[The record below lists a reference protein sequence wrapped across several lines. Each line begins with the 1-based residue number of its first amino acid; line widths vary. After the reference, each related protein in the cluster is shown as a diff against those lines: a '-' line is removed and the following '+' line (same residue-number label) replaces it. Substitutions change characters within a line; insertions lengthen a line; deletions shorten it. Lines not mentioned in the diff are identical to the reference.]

1 MQKIFFEGQSKREQS
16 QTRLNSAE
24 CSLSSIFYQLVQV
37 ALGLRPCL
45 SHSPSAD
52 EWGELY
58 AMANKQSLI
67 GVCFAGVQRL
77 QTQRKEPP
85 EMTYFT
91 WMGMAAK
98 IQQRNEVVNR
108 QCVELQAKL
117 AADGVRSCI
126 LKGQGVAALYRLHDG
141 SWTTQAS
148 QGLSATSFTTGA
160 DNDNSHNSSDISM
173 LRQSGDIDVWIDA
186 NEEAA
191 LRWVKKYQRELDFD
205 YKHVHLDVIEGT
217 SVEVHYRPSTSRVP
231 WYMRRVEQFTREK
244 ACWTNAVALGD
255 GTVNVPSLEFNLVFI
270 LQHIFGHLFAE
281 EMTLKQY
288 LDYYFVLKQ
297 AHVEGADVQEAYRW
311 MQRMGMGSFARAT
324 MWLLREVFGMPE
336 EWMICEADADEGRF
350 LLDRVMAK
358 EQKAKKGEHG
368 SVRWHLSVFWAQQ
381 SKNLHL
387 LTHYPLEV
395 MFSPLWLVRHFFWK
409 RIWKM
414 KHKEL
419 FV

>member
-1 MQKIFFEGQSKREQS
+1 MELQKGNIEN
-16 QTRLNSAE
+16 L
-24 CSLSSIFYQLVQV
+24 FYQLLRM
-37 ALGLRPCL
+37 ALGRQVCL
-45 SHSPSAD
+45 PHTPNEQ
-52 EWGELY
+52 EWKALYEL
-58 AMANKQSLI
+58 AKKQSLI
-67 GVCFAGVQRL
+67 GVCFAGVQKL
-77 QTQRKEPP
+77 QTQRQEPP
-85 EMTYFT
+85 EMTYLT

-98 IQQRNEVVNR
+98 IQQRNEVVSR
-108 QCVELQAKL
+108 QCVELQGQL
-117 AADGVRSCI
+117 AADGVRSCV
-126 LKGQGVAALYRLHDG
+126 LKGQGVGALYRVHEN
-141 SWTTQAS
+141 
-148 QGLSATSFTTGA
+148 
-160 DNDNSHNSSDISM
+160 DNDNNQNSSDLSM
-173 LRQSGDIDVWIDA
+173 LRQSGDIDVWVDTD
-186 NEEAA
+186 EEGA
-191 LRWVKKYQRELDFD
+191 LRWVKKYQRVLDFD
-205 YKHVHLDVIEGT
+205 YKHVHLDVLEGT

-231 WYMRRVEQFTREK
+231 WYMKRVDHFTREK

-255 GTVNVPSLEFNLVFI
+255 GMVNVPSLEFNLVFI

-311 MQRMGMGSFARAT
+311 MLRMGMGSFAKAT
-324 MWLLREVFGMPE
+324 MWLLLREVFGMPE

-358 EQKAKKGEHG
+358 EQKAKSGEHG

-395 MFSPLWLVRHFFWK
+395 LFSPIWLARHFFWK

>member
-1 MQKIFFEGQSKREQS
+1 MELQKGNIEN
-16 QTRLNSAE
+16 L
-24 CSLSSIFYQLVQV
+24 FYQLLRM
-37 ALGLRPCL
+37 ALGRQVCL
-45 SHSPSAD
+45 PHTPNEQ
-52 EWGELY
+52 EWKALYEL
-58 AMANKQSLI
+58 AKKQSLI
-67 GVCFAGVQRL
+67 GVCFAGVQKL
-77 QTQRKEPP
+77 QTQRQEPP
-85 EMTYFT
+85 EMTYLT
-91 WMGMAAK
+91 WIAMAAK
-98 IQQRNEVVNR
+98 IQQRNEVVSR
-108 QCVELQAKL
+108 QCVELQGQL
-117 AADGVRSCI
+117 AADGLRSCV
-126 LKGQGVAALYRLHDG
+126 LKGQGVGALYRVHEN
-141 SWTTQAS
+141 
-148 QGLSATSFTTGA
+148 
-160 DNDNSHNSSDISM
+160 DNDNNQNSSDLSM
-173 LRQSGDIDVWIDA
+173 LRQSGDIDVWVDTD
-186 NEEAA
+186 EEGA
-191 LRWVKKYQRELDFD
+191 LRWVKKYQRVLDFD
-205 YKHVHLDVIEGT
+205 YKHVHLDVLEGT

-231 WYMRRVEQFTREK
+231 WYMKRVDHFTREK

-255 GTVNVPSLEFNLVFI
+255 GMVNVPSLEFNLVFI

-297 AHVEGADVQEAYRW
+297 AHEKGADVQEAYRW

-395 MFSPLWLVRHFFWK
+395 LFSPIWLARHFFWK

>member
-1 MQKIFFEGQSKREQS
+1 MELQKGNIEN
-16 QTRLNSAE
+16 L
-24 CSLSSIFYQLVQV
+24 FYQLLRM
-37 ALGLRPCL
+37 ALGRQVCL
-45 SHSPSAD
+45 PHTPNEQ
-52 EWGELY
+52 EWKALYEL
-58 AMANKQSLI
+58 AKKQSLI
-67 GVCFAGVQRL
+67 GVCFAGVQKL
-77 QTQRKEPP
+77 QTQRQEPP
-85 EMTYFT
+85 EMTYLT
-91 WMGMAAK
+91 WIAMAAK
-98 IQQRNEVVNR
+98 IQQRNEVVSR
-108 QCVELQAKL
+108 QCVELQGQL
-117 AADGVRSCI
+117 AADGLRSCV
-126 LKGQGVAALYRLHDG
+126 LKGQGVGALYRVHEN
-141 SWTTQAS
+141 
-148 QGLSATSFTTGA
+148 
-160 DNDNSHNSSDISM
+160 DNDNNQNSSDLSM
-173 LRQSGDIDVWIDA
+173 LRQSGDIDVWVDTD
-186 NEEAA
+186 EEGA

-205 YKHVHLDVIEGT
+205 YKHVHLDVLEGT

-231 WYMRRVEQFTREK
+231 WYMKRVDHFTREK

-255 GTVNVPSLEFNLVFI
+255 GMVNVPSLEFNLVFI

-311 MQRMGMGSFARAT
+311 MLRMGMGSFAKAT

-358 EQKAKKGEHG
+358 EQKAKSGEHG

-395 MFSPLWLVRHFFWK
+395 LFSPIWLARHFFWK

>member
-1 MQKIFFEGQSKREQS
+1 MELQKGNIEN
-16 QTRLNSAE
+16 L
-24 CSLSSIFYQLVQV
+24 FYQLLRV
-37 ALGLRPCL
+37 ALGRQVCL
-45 SHSPSAD
+45 PHTPNEQ
-52 EWGELY
+52 EWKALYEL
-58 AMANKQSLI
+58 AKKQSLI
-67 GVCFAGVQRL
+67 GVCFAGVQKL
-77 QTQRKEPP
+77 QTQRQEPP
-85 EMTYFT
+85 EMTYLT

-98 IQQRNEVVNR
+98 IQQRNEVVSR
-108 QCVELQAKL
+108 QCVELQGQL
-117 AADGVRSCI
+117 AADGVRSCV
-126 LKGQGVAALYRLHDG
+126 LKGQGVGALYRVHEN
-141 SWTTQAS
+141 
-148 QGLSATSFTTGA
+148 
-160 DNDNSHNSSDISM
+160 DNDNNQNSSDLSM
-173 LRQSGDIDVWIDA
+173 LRQSGDIDVWVDTD
-186 NEEAA
+186 EEGA

-205 YKHVHLDVIEGT
+205 YKHVLLDVLEGT

-231 WYMRRVEQFTREK
+231 WYMKRVEHFTRDK

-255 GTVNVPSLEFNLVFI
+255 GMVNVPSLEFNLVFI

-288 LDYYFVLKQ
+288 LDYYYVLKQ
-297 AHVEGADVQEAYRW
+297 AHEKGADVQEAYRW

-395 MFSPLWLVRHFFWK
+395 LFSPIWLARHFFWK

>member
-1 MQKIFFEGQSKREQS
+1 MELQKGNIEN
-16 QTRLNSAE
+16 L
-24 CSLSSIFYQLVQV
+24 FYQLLRM
-37 ALGLRPCL
+37 ALGRQVCL
-45 SHSPSAD
+45 PHTPNEQ
-52 EWGELY
+52 EWKALYEL
-58 AMANKQSLI
+58 AKKQSLI
-67 GVCFAGVQRL
+67 GVCFAGVQKL
-77 QTQRKEPP
+77 QTQRQEPP
-85 EMTYFT
+85 EMTYLT

-98 IQQRNEVVNR
+98 IQQRNEVVSR
-108 QCVELQAKL
+108 QCVELQGQL
-117 AADGVRSCI
+117 AADGLRSCV
-126 LKGQGVAALYRLHDG
+126 LKGQGVGALYRVHEN
-141 SWTTQAS
+141 
-148 QGLSATSFTTGA
+148 
-160 DNDNSHNSSDISM
+160 DNDNNQNSSDLSM
-173 LRQSGDIDVWIDA
+173 LRQSGDIDVWVDTD
-186 NEEAA
+186 EEGA
-191 LRWVKKYQRELDFD
+191 LRWVKKYQRVLDFD
-205 YKHVHLDVIEGT
+205 YKHVHLDVLEGT

-231 WYMRRVEQFTREK
+231 WYMKRVEHFTREK

-255 GTVNVPSLEFNLVFI
+255 GMVNVPSLEFNLVFI

-297 AHVEGADVQEAYRW
+297 AHEKGADVQEAYRW

>member
-1 MQKIFFEGQSKREQS
+1 MELQKGNIEN
-16 QTRLNSAE
+16 L
-24 CSLSSIFYQLVQV
+24 FYQLLRM
-37 ALGLRPCL
+37 ALGRQVCL
-45 SHSPSAD
+45 PHTPNEQ
-52 EWGELY
+52 EWKALYEL
-58 AMANKQSLI
+58 AKKQSLI
-67 GVCFAGVQRL
+67 GVCFAGVQKL
-77 QTQRKEPP
+77 QTQRQEPP
-85 EMTYFT
+85 EMTYLT

-98 IQQRNEVVNR
+98 IQQRNEVVSR
-108 QCVELQAKL
+108 QCVELQGQL
-117 AADGVRSCI
+117 AADGLRSCV
-126 LKGQGVAALYRLHDG
+126 LKGQGVGALYRVHEN
-141 SWTTQAS
+141 
-148 QGLSATSFTTGA
+148 
-160 DNDNSHNSSDISM
+160 DNDNNQNSSDLSM
-173 LRQSGDIDVWIDA
+173 LRQSGDIDVWVDTD
-186 NEEAA
+186 EEGA

-205 YKHVHLDVIEGT
+205 YKHVHLDVLEGT

-231 WYMRRVEQFTREK
+231 WYMKRVDHFTREK

-255 GTVNVPSLEFNLVFI
+255 GMVNVPSLEFNLVFI

-297 AHVEGADVQEAYRW
+297 AHEKGADVQEAYRW

>member
-1 MQKIFFEGQSKREQS
+1 MELQKGNIEN
-16 QTRLNSAE
+16 L
-24 CSLSSIFYQLVQV
+24 FYQLLRM
-37 ALGLRPCL
+37 ALGRQVCL
-45 SHSPSAD
+45 PHTPNEQ
-52 EWGELY
+52 EWKALYEL
-58 AMANKQSLI
+58 AKKQSLI
-67 GVCFAGVQRL
+67 GVCFAGVQKL
-77 QTQRKEPP
+77 QTQRQEPP
-85 EMTYFT
+85 EMTYLT
-91 WMGMAAK
+91 WIAMAAK
-98 IQQRNEVVNR
+98 IQQRNEVVSR
-108 QCVELQAKL
+108 QCVELQGQL
-117 AADGVRSCI
+117 AADGVRSCV
-126 LKGQGVAALYRLHDG
+126 LKGQGVGALYRVHEN
-141 SWTTQAS
+141 
-148 QGLSATSFTTGA
+148 
-160 DNDNSHNSSDISM
+160 DNDNNKNSSDLSM
-173 LRQSGDIDVWIDA
+173 LRQSGDIDVWVDTD
-186 NEEAA
+186 EEGA
-191 LRWVKKYQRELDFD
+191 LRWVKKYQRVLDFD
-205 YKHVHLDVIEGT
+205 YKHVHLDVLEGT

-231 WYMRRVEQFTREK
+231 WYMKRVDHFTREK

-255 GTVNVPSLEFNLVFI
+255 GMVNVPSLEFNLVFI

-311 MQRMGMGSFARAT
+311 MLRMGMGSFAKAT

-358 EQKAKKGEHG
+358 EQKAKSGEHG

-395 MFSPLWLVRHFFWK
+395 LFSPIWLARHFFWK

>member
-1 MQKIFFEGQSKREQS
+1 MELQKGNIEN
-16 QTRLNSAE
+16 L
-24 CSLSSIFYQLVQV
+24 FYQLLRM
-37 ALGLRPCL
+37 ALGRQVCL
-45 SHSPSAD
+45 PHTPNEQ
-52 EWGELY
+52 EWKALYEL
-58 AMANKQSLI
+58 AKKQSLI
-67 GVCFAGVQRL
+67 GVCFAGVQKL
-77 QTQRKEPP
+77 QTQRQEPP
-85 EMTYFT
+85 EMTYLT

-98 IQQRNEVVNR
+98 IQQRNEVVSR
-108 QCVELQAKL
+108 QCVELQGQL
-117 AADGVRSCI
+117 AADGVRSCV
-126 LKGQGVAALYRLHDG
+126 LKGQGVGALYRVHE
-141 SWTTQAS
+141 
-148 QGLSATSFTTGA
+148 
-160 DNDNSHNSSDISM
+160 NDNNQNSSDLSM
-173 LRQSGDIDVWIDA
+173 LRQSGDIDVWVDTD
-186 NEEAA
+186 EEGA

-205 YKHVHLDVIEGT
+205 YKHVHLDVLEGT

-231 WYMRRVEQFTREK
+231 WYMKRVEHFTREK

-255 GTVNVPSLEFNLVFI
+255 GMVNVPSLEFNLVFI

-381 SKNLHL
+381 SKNLPL

-395 MFSPLWLVRHFFWK
+395 LFSPIWLARHFFWK

-414 KHKEL
+414 KYKEL

>member
-1 MQKIFFEGQSKREQS
+1 MELQKGNIEN
-16 QTRLNSAE
+16 L
-24 CSLSSIFYQLVQV
+24 FYQLLRV
-37 ALGLRPCL
+37 ALGRQVCL
-45 SHSPSAD
+45 PHTPNEQ
-52 EWGELY
+52 EWKALYEL
-58 AMANKQSLI
+58 AKKQSLI
-67 GVCFAGVQRL
+67 GVCFAGVQKL
-77 QTQRKEPP
+77 QTQRQEPP
-85 EMTYFT
+85 EMTYLT

-98 IQQRNEVVNR
+98 IQQRNEVVSR
-108 QCVELQAKL
+108 QCVELQGQL
-117 AADGVRSCI
+117 AADGLRSCV
-126 LKGQGVAALYRLHDG
+126 LKGQGVGALYRVHEN
-141 SWTTQAS
+141 
-148 QGLSATSFTTGA
+148 
-160 DNDNSHNSSDISM
+160 DNDNNKNSSDLSM
-173 LRQSGDIDVWIDA
+173 LRQSGDIDVWVDTD
-186 NEEAA
+186 EEGA
-191 LRWVKKYQRELDFD
+191 LRWVKKYQRVLDFD
-205 YKHVHLDVIEGT
+205 YKHVHLDVLEGT

-231 WYMRRVEQFTREK
+231 WYMKRVEHFTREK

-255 GTVNVPSLEFNLVFI
+255 GMVNVPSLEFNLVFI

-297 AHVEGADVQEAYRW
+297 AHEKGADVQEAYRW

-381 SKNLHL
+381 NKNLHL

-395 MFSPLWLVRHFFWK
+395 LFSPIWLARHFFWK

>member
-1 MQKIFFEGQSKREQS
+1 MELQKGNIEN
-16 QTRLNSAE
+16 L
-24 CSLSSIFYQLVQV
+24 FYQLLRM
-37 ALGLRPCL
+37 ALGRQVCL
-45 SHSPSAD
+45 PHTPNEQ
-52 EWGELY
+52 EWKALYEL
-58 AMANKQSLI
+58 AKKQSLI
-67 GVCFAGVQRL
+67 GVCFAGVQKL
-77 QTQRKEPP
+77 QTQRQEPP
-85 EMTYFT
+85 EMTYLT
-91 WMGMAAK
+91 WIAMAAK
-98 IQQRNEVVNR
+98 IQQRNEVVSR
-108 QCVELQAKL
+108 QCVELQGQL
-117 AADGVRSCI
+117 AADGVRSCV
-126 LKGQGVAALYRLHDG
+126 LKGQGVGALYRVHEN
-141 SWTTQAS
+141 
-148 QGLSATSFTTGA
+148 
-160 DNDNSHNSSDISM
+160 DNDNNKNSSDLSM
-173 LRQSGDIDVWIDA
+173 LRQSGDIDVWVDTD
-186 NEEAA
+186 EEGA
-191 LRWVKKYQRELDFD
+191 LRWVKKYQRVLDFD
-205 YKHVHLDVIEGT
+205 YKHVHLDVLEGT

-231 WYMRRVEQFTREK
+231 WYMKRVDHFTREK

-255 GTVNVPSLEFNLVFI
+255 GMVNVPSLEFNLVFI

-297 AHVEGADVQEAYRW
+297 AHEKGADVQEAYRW

-358 EQKAKKGEHG
+358 EQKAKSGEHG

-395 MFSPLWLVRHFFWK
+395 LFSPIWLARHFFWK

>member
-1 MQKIFFEGQSKREQS
+1 MELQKGNIEN
-16 QTRLNSAE
+16 L
-24 CSLSSIFYQLVQV
+24 FYQLLRM
-37 ALGLRPCL
+37 ALGRQVCL
-45 SHSPSAD
+45 PHTPNEQ
-52 EWGELY
+52 EWKALYEL
-58 AMANKQSLI
+58 AKKQSLI
-67 GVCFAGVQRL
+67 GVCFAGVQKL
-77 QTQRKEPP
+77 QTQRQEPP
-85 EMTYFT
+85 EMTYLT

-98 IQQRNEVVNR
+98 IQQRNEVVSR
-108 QCVELQAKL
+108 QCVELQGQL
-117 AADGVRSCI
+117 AADGVRSCV
-126 LKGQGVAALYRLHDG
+126 LKGQGVGALYRVHEN
-141 SWTTQAS
+141 
-148 QGLSATSFTTGA
+148 
-160 DNDNSHNSSDISM
+160 DNDNNQNSSDLSM
-173 LRQSGDIDVWIDA
+173 LRQSGDIDVWVDTD
-186 NEEAA
+186 EEGA

-205 YKHVHLDVIEGT
+205 YKHVHLDVLEGT

-231 WYMRRVEQFTREK
+231 WYMKRVDHFTREK

-255 GTVNVPSLEFNLVFI
+255 GMVNVPSLEFNLVFI

-297 AHVEGADVQEAYRW
+297 AHEKGADVQEAYRW

-381 SKNLHL
+381 NKNLHL

-395 MFSPLWLVRHFFWK
+395 LFSPIWLARHFFWK

>member
-1 MQKIFFEGQSKREQS
+1 
-16 QTRLNSAE
+16 
-24 CSLSSIFYQLVQV
+24 
-37 ALGLRPCL
+37 
-45 SHSPSAD
+45 
-52 EWGELY
+52 
-58 AMANKQSLI
+58 
-67 GVCFAGVQRL
+67 
-77 QTQRKEPP
+77 
-85 EMTYFT
+85 
-91 WMGMAAK
+91 
-98 IQQRNEVVNR
+98 
-108 QCVELQAKL
+108 
-117 AADGVRSCI
+117 
-126 LKGQGVAALYRLHDG
+126 
-141 SWTTQAS
+141 
-148 QGLSATSFTTGA
+148 
-160 DNDNSHNSSDISM
+160 M
-173 LRQSGDIDVWIDA
+173 LRQSGDIDVWVDTD
-186 NEEAA
+186 EEGA
-191 LRWVKKYQRELDFD
+191 LRWVKKYQRVLDFD
-205 YKHVHLDVIEGT
+205 YKHVHLDVLEGT

-231 WYMRRVEQFTREK
+231 WYMKRVEHFTREK

-255 GTVNVPSLEFNLVFI
+255 GMVNVPSLEFNLVFI

-297 AHVEGADVQEAYRW
+297 AHEKGADVQEAYRW

-358 EQKAKKGEHG
+358 EQKAKSGEHG

-381 SKNLHL
+381 SKNLPL

-395 MFSPLWLVRHFFWK
+395 LFSPIWLARHFFWK

>member
-1 MQKIFFEGQSKREQS
+1 MELQKGNIEN
-16 QTRLNSAE
+16 L
-24 CSLSSIFYQLVQV
+24 FYQLLRM
-37 ALGLRPCL
+37 ALGRQVCL
-45 SHSPSAD
+45 PHTPNEQ
-52 EWGELY
+52 EWKALYEL
-58 AMANKQSLI
+58 AKKQSLI
-67 GVCFAGVQRL
+67 GVCFAGVQKL
-77 QTQRKEPP
+77 QTQRQEPP
-85 EMTYFT
+85 EMTYLT

-98 IQQRNEVVNR
+98 IQQRNEVVSR
-108 QCVELQAKL
+108 QCVELQGQL
-117 AADGVRSCI
+117 AADGVRSCV
-126 LKGQGVAALYRLHDG
+126 LKGQGVGALYRVHEN
-141 SWTTQAS
+141 
-148 QGLSATSFTTGA
+148 
-160 DNDNSHNSSDISM
+160 DNDNNNNKNSSDLSM
-173 LRQSGDIDVWIDA
+173 LRQSGDIDVWVDTD
-186 NEEAA
+186 EEGA

-205 YKHVHLDVIEGT
+205 YKHVHLDVLEGT

-231 WYMRRVEQFTREK
+231 WYMKRVEHFTREK

-255 GTVNVPSLEFNLVFI
+255 GMVNVPSLEFNLVFI

-297 AHVEGADVQEAYRW
+297 AHEKGADVQEAYRW

-381 SKNLHL
+381 NKNQHL

-395 MFSPLWLVRHFFWK
+395 LFSPIWLARHFFWK

>member
-1 MQKIFFEGQSKREQS
+1 MELQKGNIEN
-16 QTRLNSAE
+16 L
-24 CSLSSIFYQLVQV
+24 FYQLLRM
-37 ALGLRPCL
+37 ALGRQVCL
-45 SHSPSAD
+45 PHTPNEQ
-52 EWGELY
+52 EWKALYEL
-58 AMANKQSLI
+58 AKKQSLI
-67 GVCFAGVQRL
+67 GVCFAGVQKL
-77 QTQRKEPP
+77 QTQRQEPP
-85 EMTYFT
+85 EMTYLT

-98 IQQRNEVVNR
+98 IQQRNEVVSR
-108 QCVELQAKL
+108 QCVELQGQL
-117 AADGVRSCI
+117 AADGVRSCV
-126 LKGQGVAALYRLHDG
+126 LKGQGVGALYRVHEN
-141 SWTTQAS
+141 
-148 QGLSATSFTTGA
+148 
-160 DNDNSHNSSDISM
+160 DNDNNQNSSDLSM
-173 LRQSGDIDVWIDA
+173 LRQSGDIDVWVDTD
-186 NEEAA
+186 EEGA
-191 LRWVKKYQRELDFD
+191 LRWVKKYQRVLDFD
-205 YKHVHLDVIEGT
+205 YKHVHLDVLEGT

-231 WYMRRVEQFTREK
+231 WYMKRVDHFTREK

-255 GTVNVPSLEFNLVFI
+255 GMVNVPSLEFNLVFI

-311 MQRMGMGSFARAT
+311 MLRMGMGSFAKAT

-358 EQKAKKGEHG
+358 EQKAKSGEHG

-381 SKNLHL
+381 NKNLHL

-395 MFSPLWLVRHFFWK
+395 LFSPIWLARHFFWK

>member
-1 MQKIFFEGQSKREQS
+1 MELQKGNIEN
-16 QTRLNSAE
+16 L
-24 CSLSSIFYQLVQV
+24 FYQLLRM
-37 ALGLRPCL
+37 ALGRQVCL
-45 SHSPSAD
+45 PHTPNEQ
-52 EWGELY
+52 EWKALYEL
-58 AMANKQSLI
+58 AKKQSLI
-67 GVCFAGVQRL
+67 GVCFAGVQKL
-77 QTQRKEPP
+77 QTQRQEPP
-85 EMTYFT
+85 EMTYLT
-91 WMGMAAK
+91 WIAMAAK
-98 IQQRNEVVNR
+98 IQQRNEVVSR
-108 QCVELQAKL
+108 QCVELQGQL
-117 AADGVRSCI
+117 AADGLRSCV
-126 LKGQGVAALYRLHDG
+126 LKGQGVGALYRVHEN
-141 SWTTQAS
+141 
-148 QGLSATSFTTGA
+148 
-160 DNDNSHNSSDISM
+160 DNDNNQNSSDLSM
-173 LRQSGDIDVWIDA
+173 LRQSGDIDVWVDTD
-186 NEEAA
+186 EEGA
-191 LRWVKKYQRELDFD
+191 LRWVKKYQRVLDFD
-205 YKHVHLDVIEGT
+205 YKHVHLDVLEGT

-231 WYMRRVEQFTREK
+231 WYMKRVDHFTREK

-255 GTVNVPSLEFNLVFI
+255 GMVNVPSLEFNLVFI

-311 MQRMGMGSFARAT
+311 MLRMGMGSFAKAT

-395 MFSPLWLVRHFFWK
+395 LFSPIWLARHFFWK

>member
-1 MQKIFFEGQSKREQS
+1 MELQKGNIEN
-16 QTRLNSAE
+16 L
-24 CSLSSIFYQLVQV
+24 FYQLLRM
-37 ALGLRPCL
+37 ALGRQVCL
-45 SHSPSAD
+45 PHTPNEQ
-52 EWGELY
+52 EWKALYEL
-58 AMANKQSLI
+58 AKKQSLI
-67 GVCFAGVQRL
+67 GVCFAGVQKL
-77 QTQRKEPP
+77 QTQRQEPP
-85 EMTYFT
+85 EMTYLT

-98 IQQRNEVVNR
+98 IQQRNEVVSR
-108 QCVELQAKL
+108 QCVELQGQL
-117 AADGVRSCI
+117 AADGVRSCV
-126 LKGQGVAALYRLHDG
+126 LKGQGVGALYRVHE
-141 SWTTQAS
+141 
-148 QGLSATSFTTGA
+148 
-160 DNDNSHNSSDISM
+160 NDNNQNSSDLSM
-173 LRQSGDIDVWIDA
+173 LRQSGDIDVWVDTD
-186 NEEAA
+186 EEGA

-205 YKHVHLDVIEGT
+205 YKHVHLDVLEGT

-231 WYMRRVEQFTREK
+231 WYMKRVEHFTREK

-255 GTVNVPSLEFNLVFI
+255 GMVNVPSLEFNLVFI

-311 MQRMGMGSFARAT
+311 MLRMGMGSFAKAT

-395 MFSPLWLVRHFFWK
+395 LFSPIWLARHFFWK

>member
-1 MQKIFFEGQSKREQS
+1 MELQKGNIEN
-16 QTRLNSAE
+16 L
-24 CSLSSIFYQLVQV
+24 FYQLLRM
-37 ALGLRPCL
+37 ALGRQVCL
-45 SHSPSAD
+45 PHTPNEQ
-52 EWGELY
+52 EWKALYEL
-58 AMANKQSLI
+58 AKKQSLI
-67 GVCFAGVQRL
+67 GVCFAGVQKL
-77 QTQRKEPP
+77 QTQRQEPP
-85 EMTYFT
+85 EMTYLT

-98 IQQRNEVVNR
+98 IQQRNEVVSR
-108 QCVELQAKL
+108 QCVELQGQL
-117 AADGVRSCI
+117 AADGLRSCV
-126 LKGQGVAALYRLHDG
+126 LKGQGVGALYRVHEN
-141 SWTTQAS
+141 
-148 QGLSATSFTTGA
+148 
-160 DNDNSHNSSDISM
+160 DNDNNQNSSDLSM
-173 LRQSGDIDVWIDA
+173 LRQSGDIDVWVDTD
-186 NEEAA
+186 EEGA

-205 YKHVHLDVIEGT
+205 YKHVHLDVLEGT

-231 WYMRRVEQFTREK
+231 WYMKRVDHFTREK

-255 GTVNVPSLEFNLVFI
+255 GMVNVPSLEFNLVFI

-297 AHVEGADVQEAYRW
+297 AHEKGADVQEAYRW

-381 SKNLHL
+381 NKNLHL

-395 MFSPLWLVRHFFWK
+395 LFSPIWLARHFFWK

>member
-1 MQKIFFEGQSKREQS
+1 MELQKGNIEN
-16 QTRLNSAE
+16 L
-24 CSLSSIFYQLVQV
+24 FYQLLRM
-37 ALGLRPCL
+37 ALGRQVCL
-45 SHSPSAD
+45 PHTPNEQ
-52 EWGELY
+52 EWKALYEL
-58 AMANKQSLI
+58 AKKQSLI
-67 GVCFAGVQRL
+67 GVCFAGVQKL
-77 QTQRKEPP
+77 QTQRQEPP
-85 EMTYFT
+85 EMTYLT

-98 IQQRNEVVNR
+98 IQQRNEVVSR
-108 QCVELQAKL
+108 QCVELQGQL
-117 AADGVRSCI
+117 AADGLRSCV
-126 LKGQGVAALYRLHDG
+126 LKGQGVGALYRVHEN
-141 SWTTQAS
+141 
-148 QGLSATSFTTGA
+148 
-160 DNDNSHNSSDISM
+160 DNDNNQNSSDLSM
-173 LRQSGDIDVWIDA
+173 LRQSGDIDVWVDTD
-186 NEEAA
+186 EEGA
-191 LRWVKKYQRELDFD
+191 LRWVKKYQRVLDFD
-205 YKHVHLDVIEGT
+205 YKHVHLDVLEGT

-231 WYMRRVEQFTREK
+231 WYMKRVEHFTREK

-255 GTVNVPSLEFNLVFI
+255 GMVNVPSLEFNLVFI

-395 MFSPLWLVRHFFWK
+395 LFSPIWLARHFFWK

>member
-1 MQKIFFEGQSKREQS
+1 MELQKGNIEN
-16 QTRLNSAE
+16 L
-24 CSLSSIFYQLVQV
+24 FYQLLRM
-37 ALGLRPCL
+37 ALGRQVCL
-45 SHSPSAD
+45 PHTPNEQ
-52 EWGELY
+52 EWKALYEL
-58 AMANKQSLI
+58 AKKQSLI
-67 GVCFAGVQRL
+67 GVCFAGVQKL
-77 QTQRKEPP
+77 QTQRQEPP
-85 EMTYFT
+85 EMTYLT
-91 WMGMAAK
+91 RMGMAAK
-98 IQQRNEVVNR
+98 IQQRNEVVSR
-108 QCVELQAKL
+108 QCVELQGQL
-117 AADGVRSCI
+117 AADGVRSCV
-126 LKGQGVAALYRLHDG
+126 LKGQGVGALYRVHEN
-141 SWTTQAS
+141 
-148 QGLSATSFTTGA
+148 
-160 DNDNSHNSSDISM
+160 DNDNNKNSSDLSM
-173 LRQSGDIDVWIDA
+173 LRQSGDIDVWVDTD
-186 NEEAA
+186 EEGA

-205 YKHVHLDVIEGT
+205 YKHVHLDVLEGT

-231 WYMRRVEQFTREK
+231 WYMKRVDHFTREK

-255 GTVNVPSLEFNLVFI
+255 GMVNVPSLEFNLVFI

-368 SVRWHLSVFWAQQ
+368 SVRWHLSVFWSQQ

>member
-1 MQKIFFEGQSKREQS
+1 MELQKGNIEN
-16 QTRLNSAE
+16 L
-24 CSLSSIFYQLVQV
+24 FYQLLRM
-37 ALGLRPCL
+37 ALGRQVCL
-45 SHSPSAD
+45 PHTPNEQ
-52 EWGELY
+52 EWKALYEL
-58 AMANKQSLI
+58 AKKQSLI
-67 GVCFAGVQRL
+67 GVCFAGVQKL
-77 QTQRKEPP
+77 QTQRQEPP
-85 EMTYFT
+85 EMTYLT
-91 WMGMAAK
+91 WIAMAAK
-98 IQQRNEVVNR
+98 IQQRNEVVSR
-108 QCVELQAKL
+108 QCVELQGQL
-117 AADGVRSCI
+117 AADGVRSCV
-126 LKGQGVAALYRLHDG
+126 LKGQGVGALYRVHENE
-141 SWTTQAS
+141 
-148 QGLSATSFTTGA
+148 
-160 DNDNSHNSSDISM
+160 NDNNKNSSDLSM
-173 LRQSGDIDVWIDA
+173 LRQSGDIDVWVDTD
-186 NEEAA
+186 EEGA
-191 LRWVKKYQRELDFD
+191 LRWAKKYQRELDFD
-205 YKHVHLDVIEGT
+205 YKHVHLDVLEGT

-231 WYMRRVEQFTREK
+231 WYMKRVEHFTREK

-255 GTVNVPSLEFNLVFI
+255 GMVNVPSLEFNLVFI

-297 AHVEGADVQEAYRW
+297 AHEKGADVQEAYRW

-358 EQKAKKGEHG
+358 EQKAKSGEHG

-395 MFSPLWLVRHFFWK
+395 LFSPIWLARHFFWK

>member
-1 MQKIFFEGQSKREQS
+1 MELQKGNIEN
-16 QTRLNSAE
+16 L
-24 CSLSSIFYQLVQV
+24 FYQLLRM
-37 ALGLRPCL
+37 ALGRQVCL
-45 SHSPSAD
+45 PHTPNEQ
-52 EWGELY
+52 EWKALYEL
-58 AMANKQSLI
+58 AKKQSLI
-67 GVCFAGVQRL
+67 GVCFAGVQKL
-77 QTQRKEPP
+77 QTQRQEPP
-85 EMTYFT
+85 EMTYLT
-91 WMGMAAK
+91 WIAMAAK
-98 IQQRNEVVNR
+98 IQQRNEVVSR
-108 QCVELQAKL
+108 QCVELQGQL
-117 AADGVRSCI
+117 AADGVRSCV
-126 LKGQGVAALYRLHDG
+126 LKGQGVGALYRVHEN
-141 SWTTQAS
+141 
-148 QGLSATSFTTGA
+148 
-160 DNDNSHNSSDISM
+160 DNDNNQNSSDLSM
-173 LRQSGDIDVWIDA
+173 LRQSGDIDVWVDTD
-186 NEEAA
+186 EEGA
-191 LRWVKKYQRELDFD
+191 LRWVKKYQRVLDFD
-205 YKHVHLDVIEGT
+205 YKHVHLDVLEGT

-231 WYMRRVEQFTREK
+231 WYMKRVDHFTREK

-255 GTVNVPSLEFNLVFI
+255 GMVNVPSLEFNLVFI

-311 MQRMGMGSFARAT
+311 MLRMGMGSFAKAT

-336 EWMICEADADEGRF
+336 ELMICEADADEGRF

-358 EQKAKKGEHG
+358 EQKAKSGEHG

-395 MFSPLWLVRHFFWK
+395 LFSPIWLARHFFWK

>member
-1 MQKIFFEGQSKREQS
+1 MELQKGNIEN
-16 QTRLNSAE
+16 L
-24 CSLSSIFYQLVQV
+24 FYQLLRM
-37 ALGLRPCL
+37 ALGRQVCL
-45 SHSPSAD
+45 PHTPNEQ
-52 EWGELY
+52 EWKALYEL
-58 AMANKQSLI
+58 AKKQSLI
-67 GVCFAGVQRL
+67 GVCFAGVQKL
-77 QTQRKEPP
+77 QTQRQEPP
-85 EMTYFT
+85 EMTYLT

-98 IQQRNEVVNR
+98 IQQRNEVVSR
-108 QCVELQAKL
+108 QCVELQGQL
-117 AADGVRSCI
+117 AADGVRSCV
-126 LKGQGVAALYRLHDG
+126 LKGQGVGALYRVH
-141 SWTTQAS
+141 
-148 QGLSATSFTTGA
+148 
-160 DNDNSHNSSDISM
+160 DNDNDNNKNSSDLSM
-173 LRQSGDIDVWIDA
+173 LRQSGDIDVWVDTD
-186 NEEAA
+186 EEGA

-205 YKHVHLDVIEGT
+205 YKHVHLDVLEGT

-231 WYMRRVEQFTREK
+231 WYMKRVEHFTREK

-255 GTVNVPSLEFNLVFI
+255 GMVNVPSLEFNLVFI

-297 AHVEGADVQEAYRW
+297 AHEKSADVQEAYRW

-358 EQKAKKGEHG
+358 EQKAKSGEHG

-395 MFSPLWLVRHFFWK
+395 LFSPIWLARHFFWK

>member
-1 MQKIFFEGQSKREQS
+1 MELQKGNIEN
-16 QTRLNSAE
+16 L
-24 CSLSSIFYQLVQV
+24 FYQLLRM
-37 ALGLRPCL
+37 ALGRQVCL
-45 SHSPSAD
+45 PHTPNEQ
-52 EWGELY
+52 EWKALYEL
-58 AMANKQSLI
+58 AKKQSLI
-67 GVCFAGVQRL
+67 GVCFAGVQKL
-77 QTQRKEPP
+77 QKQRQEPP
-85 EMTYFT
+85 EMTYLT

-98 IQQRNEVVNR
+98 IQQRNEVVSR
-108 QCVELQAKL
+108 QCVELQGQL
-117 AADGVRSCI
+117 AADGLRSCV
-126 LKGQGVAALYRLHDG
+126 LKGQGVGALYRVHEN
-141 SWTTQAS
+141 
-148 QGLSATSFTTGA
+148 
-160 DNDNSHNSSDISM
+160 DNDNNQSSSDLSM
-173 LRQSGDIDVWIDA
+173 LRQSGDIDVWVDTD
-186 NEEAA
+186 EEGA

-205 YKHVHLDVIEGT
+205 YKHVHLDVLEGT

-231 WYMRRVEQFTREK
+231 WYMKRVEHFTREK

-255 GTVNVPSLEFNLVFI
+255 GMVNVPSLEFNLVFI

-297 AHVEGADVQEAYRW
+297 AHEKSADVQEAYRW

-395 MFSPLWLVRHFFWK
+395 LFSPIWLARHFFWK

>member
-1 MQKIFFEGQSKREQS
+1 MELQKGNIEN
-16 QTRLNSAE
+16 L
-24 CSLSSIFYQLVQV
+24 FYQLLRM
-37 ALGLRPCL
+37 ALGRQVCL
-45 SHSPSAD
+45 PHTPNEQ
-52 EWGELY
+52 EWKALYEL
-58 AMANKQSLI
+58 AKKQSLI
-67 GVCFAGVQRL
+67 GVCFAGVQKL
-77 QTQRKEPP
+77 QTQRQEPP
-85 EMTYFT
+85 EMTYLT

-98 IQQRNEVVNR
+98 IQQRNEVVSR
-108 QCVELQAKL
+108 QCVELQGQL
-117 AADGVRSCI
+117 AADGVRSCV
-126 LKGQGVAALYRLHDG
+126 LKGQGVGALYRVHE
-141 SWTTQAS
+141 
-148 QGLSATSFTTGA
+148 
-160 DNDNSHNSSDISM
+160 NDNNQNSSDLSM
-173 LRQSGDIDVWIDA
+173 LRQSGDIDVWVDTD
-186 NEEAA
+186 EEGA

-205 YKHVHLDVIEGT
+205 YKHVHLDVLEGT

-311 MQRMGMGSFARAT
+311 MQRMGMGSFAKAT

-336 EWMICEADADEGRF
+336 EWMICDADADEGRF

-395 MFSPLWLVRHFFWK
+395 LFSPLWLIIHFFWK

-414 KHKEL
+414 KHKKL

>member
-1 MQKIFFEGQSKREQS
+1 MELQKGNIEN
-16 QTRLNSAE
+16 L
-24 CSLSSIFYQLVQV
+24 FYQLLRM
-37 ALGLRPCL
+37 ALGRQVCL
-45 SHSPSAD
+45 PHTPNEQ
-52 EWGELY
+52 EWKALYEL
-58 AMANKQSLI
+58 AKKQSLI
-67 GVCFAGVQRL
+67 GVCFAGVQKL
-77 QTQRKEPP
+77 QTQRQEPP
-85 EMTYFT
+85 EMTYLT

-98 IQQRNEVVNR
+98 IQQRNEVVSR
-108 QCVELQAKL
+108 QCVELQGQL
-117 AADGVRSCI
+117 AADGVRSCV
-126 LKGQGVAALYRLHDG
+126 LKGQGVGALYRVHENE
-141 SWTTQAS
+141 
-148 QGLSATSFTTGA
+148 
-160 DNDNSHNSSDISM
+160 NDNNKNSSDLSM
-173 LRQSGDIDVWIDA
+173 LRQSGDIDVWVDTD
-186 NEEAA
+186 EEGA
-191 LRWVKKYQRELDFD
+191 LRWVKKYQRVLDFD
-205 YKHVHLDVIEGT
+205 YKHVHLDVLEGT

-231 WYMRRVEQFTREK
+231 WYMKRVDHFTREK

-255 GTVNVPSLEFNLVFI
+255 GMVNVPSLEFNLVFI

-297 AHVEGADVQEAYRW
+297 AHEKGADVQEAYRW

-381 SKNLHL
+381 NKNLHL

-395 MFSPLWLVRHFFWK
+395 LFSPIWLARHFFWK

>member
-1 MQKIFFEGQSKREQS
+1 MELQKGNIEN
-16 QTRLNSAE
+16 L
-24 CSLSSIFYQLVQV
+24 FYQLLRM
-37 ALGLRPCL
+37 ALGRQVCL
-45 SHSPSAD
+45 PHTPNEQ
-52 EWGELY
+52 EWKALYEL
-58 AMANKQSLI
+58 AKKQSLI
-67 GVCFAGVQRL
+67 GVCFAGVQKL
-77 QTQRKEPP
+77 QTQRQEPP
-85 EMTYFT
+85 EMTYLT
-91 WMGMAAK
+91 WIAMAAK
-98 IQQRNEVVNR
+98 IQQRNEVVSR
-108 QCVELQAKL
+108 QCVELQGQL
-117 AADGVRSCI
+117 AADGLRSCV
-126 LKGQGVAALYRLHDG
+126 LKGQGVGALYRVHEN
-141 SWTTQAS
+141 
-148 QGLSATSFTTGA
+148 
-160 DNDNSHNSSDISM
+160 DNDNNQNSSDLSM
-173 LRQSGDIDVWIDA
+173 LRQSGDIDVWVDTD
-186 NEEAA
+186 EEGA

-205 YKHVHLDVIEGT
+205 YKHVHLDVLEGT

-231 WYMRRVEQFTREK
+231 WYMKRVDHFTREK

-255 GTVNVPSLEFNLVFI
+255 GMVNVPSLEFNLVFI

-311 MQRMGMGSFARAT
+311 MLRMGMGSFAKAT

-381 SKNLHL
+381 NKNLHL

-395 MFSPLWLVRHFFWK
+395 LFSPIWLARHFFWK

>member
-1 MQKIFFEGQSKREQS
+1 MELQKGNIEN
-16 QTRLNSAE
+16 L
-24 CSLSSIFYQLVQV
+24 FYQLLRM
-37 ALGLRPCL
+37 ALGRQVCL
-45 SHSPSAD
+45 PHTPNEQ
-52 EWGELY
+52 EWKALYEL
-58 AMANKQSLI
+58 AKKQSLI
-67 GVCFAGVQRL
+67 GVCFAGVQKL
-77 QTQRKEPP
+77 QTQRQEPP
-85 EMTYFT
+85 EMTYLT

-98 IQQRNEVVNR
+98 IQQRNEVVSR
-108 QCVELQAKL
+108 QCVELQGQL
-117 AADGVRSCI
+117 AADGLRSCV
-126 LKGQGVAALYRLHDG
+126 LKGQGVGALYRVHEN
-141 SWTTQAS
+141 
-148 QGLSATSFTTGA
+148 
-160 DNDNSHNSSDISM
+160 DNDNNQNSSDLSM
-173 LRQSGDIDVWIDA
+173 LRQSGDIDVWVDTD
-186 NEEAA
+186 EEGA

-205 YKHVHLDVIEGT
+205 YKHVHLDVLEGT

-231 WYMRRVEQFTREK
+231 WYMKRVDHFTREK

-255 GTVNVPSLEFNLVFI
+255 GMVNVPSLEFNLVFI

-311 MQRMGMGSFARAT
+311 MLRMGMGSFAKAT

-395 MFSPLWLVRHFFWK
+395 LFSPIWLARHFFWK

>member
-1 MQKIFFEGQSKREQS
+1 MELQKGNIEN
-16 QTRLNSAE
+16 L
-24 CSLSSIFYQLVQV
+24 FYQLLRM
-37 ALGLRPCL
+37 ALGRQVCL
-45 SHSPSAD
+45 PHTPNEQ
-52 EWGELY
+52 EWKALYEL
-58 AMANKQSLI
+58 AKKQSLI
-67 GVCFAGVQRL
+67 GVCFAGVQKL
-77 QTQRKEPP
+77 QTQRQEPP
-85 EMTYFT
+85 EMTYLT

-98 IQQRNEVVNR
+98 IQQRNEVVSR
-108 QCVELQAKL
+108 QCVELQGQL
-117 AADGVRSCI
+117 AADGVRSCV
-126 LKGQGVAALYRLHDG
+126 LKGQGVGALYRVHENE
-141 SWTTQAS
+141 
-148 QGLSATSFTTGA
+148 
-160 DNDNSHNSSDISM
+160 NDNNKNSSDLSM
-173 LRQSGDIDVWIDA
+173 LRQSGDIDVWVDTD
-186 NEEAA
+186 EEGA

-205 YKHVHLDVIEGT
+205 YKHVHLDVLEGT

-231 WYMRRVEQFTREK
+231 WYMKRVEHFTREK

-255 GTVNVPSLEFNLVFI
+255 GMVNVPSLEFNLVFI

-311 MQRMGMGSFARAT
+311 MQRMGMGSFAKAT

-336 EWMICEADADEGRF
+336 EWMICDADADEGRF

-381 SKNLHL
+381 NKNLHL

-395 MFSPLWLVRHFFWK
+395 LFSPIWLARHFFWK

>member
-1 MQKIFFEGQSKREQS
+1 MELQKGNIEN
-16 QTRLNSAE
+16 L
-24 CSLSSIFYQLVQV
+24 FYQLLRM
-37 ALGLRPCL
+37 ALGRQVCL
-45 SHSPSAD
+45 PHTPNEQ
-52 EWGELY
+52 EWKALYEL
-58 AMANKQSLI
+58 AKKQSLI
-67 GVCFAGVQRL
+67 GVCFAGVQKL
-77 QTQRKEPP
+77 QTQRQEPP
-85 EMTYFT
+85 EMTYLT

-98 IQQRNEVVNR
+98 IQQRNEVVSR
-108 QCVELQAKL
+108 QCVELQGQL
-117 AADGVRSCI
+117 AADGVRSCV
-126 LKGQGVAALYRLHDG
+126 LKGQGVGALYRVHENE
-141 SWTTQAS
+141 
-148 QGLSATSFTTGA
+148 
-160 DNDNSHNSSDISM
+160 NDNNKNSSDLSM
-173 LRQSGDIDVWIDA
+173 LRQSGDIDVWVDTD
-186 NEEAA
+186 EEGA

-205 YKHVHLDVIEGT
+205 YKHVHLDVLEGT

-231 WYMRRVEQFTREK
+231 WYMKRVDHFTREK

-255 GTVNVPSLEFNLVFI
+255 GMVNVPSLEFNLVFI

-311 MQRMGMGSFARAT
+311 MLRMGMGSFAKAT

-358 EQKAKKGEHG
+358 EQKAKSGEHG

-395 MFSPLWLVRHFFWK
+395 LFSPIWLARHFFWK

>member
-1 MQKIFFEGQSKREQS
+1 MELQKGNIEN
-16 QTRLNSAE
+16 L
-24 CSLSSIFYQLVQV
+24 FYQLLRM
-37 ALGLRPCL
+37 ALGRQVCL
-45 SHSPSAD
+45 PHTPNEQ
-52 EWGELY
+52 EWKALYEL
-58 AMANKQSLI
+58 AKKQSLI
-67 GVCFAGVQRL
+67 GVCFAGVQKL
-77 QTQRKEPP
+77 QTQRQEPP
-85 EMTYFT
+85 EMTYLT

-98 IQQRNEVVNR
+98 IQQRNEVVSR
-108 QCVELQAKL
+108 QCVELQGQL
-117 AADGVRSCI
+117 AADGVRSCV
-126 LKGQGVAALYRLHDG
+126 LKGQGVGALYRVHENE
-141 SWTTQAS
+141 
-148 QGLSATSFTTGA
+148 
-160 DNDNSHNSSDISM
+160 NDNNKNSSDLSM
-173 LRQSGDIDVWIDA
+173 LRQSGDIDVWVDTD
-186 NEEAA
+186 EEGA
-191 LRWVKKYQRELDFD
+191 LRWVKKYQRVLDFD
-205 YKHVHLDVIEGT
+205 YKHVHLDVLEGT

-255 GTVNVPSLEFNLVFI
+255 GMVNVPSLEFNLVFI

-311 MQRMGMGSFARAT
+311 MQRMGMGSFAKAT

-336 EWMICEADADEGRF
+336 EWMICDADADEGRF

-381 SKNLHL
+381 NKNLHL

-395 MFSPLWLVRHFFWK
+395 LFSPIWLARHFFWK

>member
-1 MQKIFFEGQSKREQS
+1 MELQKGNIEN
-16 QTRLNSAE
+16 L
-24 CSLSSIFYQLVQV
+24 FYQLLRM
-37 ALGLRPCL
+37 ALGRQVCL
-45 SHSPSAD
+45 PHTPNEQ
-52 EWGELY
+52 EWKALYEL
-58 AMANKQSLI
+58 AKKQSLI
-67 GVCFAGVQRL
+67 GVCFAGVQKL
-77 QTQRKEPP
+77 QTQRQEPP
-85 EMTYFT
+85 EMTYPT
-91 WMGMAAK
+91 WIAMAAK
-98 IQQRNEVVNR
+98 IQQRNEVVSR
-108 QCVELQAKL
+108 QCVELQGQL
-117 AADGVRSCI
+117 AADGVRSCV
-126 LKGQGVAALYRLHDG
+126 LKGQGVGALYRVHE
-141 SWTTQAS
+141 
-148 QGLSATSFTTGA
+148 
-160 DNDNSHNSSDISM
+160 NDNNQNSSDLSM
-173 LRQSGDIDVWIDA
+173 FRQSGDIDVWVDTD
-186 NEEAA
+186 EEGA

-231 WYMRRVEQFTREK
+231 WYMKRVDHFTREK

-255 GTVNVPSLEFNLVFI
+255 GMVNVPSLEFNLVFI

-297 AHVEGADVQEAYRW
+297 AHEKGADVQEAYRW
-311 MQRMGMGSFARAT
+311 MLRMGMGSFAKAT

-358 EQKAKKGEHG
+358 EQKAKSGEHG

-395 MFSPLWLVRHFFWK
+395 LFSPLWLVRHFFWK
-409 RIWKM
+409 RMWKM

>member
-1 MQKIFFEGQSKREQS
+1 MELQKGNIEN
-16 QTRLNSAE
+16 L
-24 CSLSSIFYQLVQV
+24 FYQLLRM
-37 ALGLRPCL
+37 ALGRQVCL
-45 SHSPSAD
+45 PHTPNEQ
-52 EWGELY
+52 EWKALYEL
-58 AMANKQSLI
+58 AKKQSLI
-67 GVCFAGVQRL
+67 GVCFAGVQKL
-77 QTQRKEPP
+77 QTQRQEPP
-85 EMTYFT
+85 EMTYLT

-98 IQQRNEVVNR
+98 IQQRNEVVSR
-108 QCVELQAKL
+108 QCVELQGQL
-117 AADGVRSCI
+117 AADGVRSCV
-126 LKGQGVAALYRLHDG
+126 LKGQGVGALYRVHEN
-141 SWTTQAS
+141 
-148 QGLSATSFTTGA
+148 
-160 DNDNSHNSSDISM
+160 DNDNNQNSSDLSM
-173 LRQSGDIDVWIDA
+173 LRQSGDIDVWVDTD
-186 NEEAA
+186 EEGA

-205 YKHVHLDVIEGT
+205 YKHVHLDVLEGT

-231 WYMRRVEQFTREK
+231 WYMKRVEHFTREK

-255 GTVNVPSLEFNLVFI
+255 GMVNVPSLEFNLVFI

-297 AHVEGADVQEAYRW
+297 AHEKGADVQEAYRW

-381 SKNLHL
+381 NKNLHL

-395 MFSPLWLVRHFFWK
+395 LFSPIWLARHFFWK